1 MSPMWRR
8 EEVITNI
15 ISLRNV
21 ELGILYF
28 IGCGLG
34 SCSLKGN
41 RISWSYVQRSGKWGN
56 ALFPHSLLRV
66 LPVLTV
72 ICQAE
77 NPPI

>member
-41 RISWSYVQRSGKWGN
+41 RISWSYVQRSGK
-56 ALFPHSLLRV
+56 
-66 LPVLTV
+66 
-72 ICQAE
+72 
-77 NPPI
+77 